1 MDDKRECA
9 ACGHAIDA
17 AARVCPYCGA
27 DPASGEKNA
36 DTQALLQEV
45 FHPRPQLT
53 ASESVLEYARHR
65 QGIVVLITLVVAF
78 LILAGLHQFVTAR
91 NSRDVSNNPA
101 VPLTEI
107 TDLSAQQDEAKQLPL
122 PPMDYQHDGRPQAMR
137 TFILE
142 PGAVTP
148 PEVVAAQQ
156 AQAAAQQQAAA
167 QKAGAHPP
175 AVAPGVTAPG
185 AVGPQAASP
194 AAVRPQAA
202 PPAQPQR
209 ATAAPHP

>member
-1 MDDKRECA
+1 MAMDDKRECA

-17 AARVCPYCGA
+17 AARICPYCGA
-27 DPASGEKNA
+27 DPASGEKGT

-65 QGIVVLITLVVAF
+65 QGIVVVIALIVAF

-122 PPMDYQHDGRPQAMR
+122 PPMEYQHDGRPQAMR

-148 PEVVAAQQ
+148 PEVTAAQQ
-156 AQAAAQQQAAA
+156 AQALAEQQAAA

-175 AVAPGVTAPG
+175 GVAPGVTP
-185 AVGPQAASP
+185 PP
-194 AAVRPQAA
+194 AVRPQIA